1 VIILPSIETVVVLVP
16 RTGSGSLKRAI
27 LDRYQDAMPIYRH
40 MEADG
45 VPAGYDRWRRVG
57 VCRHP
62 VDRLWSLYKFC
73 QSGGGTFAE
82 KWPELFA
89 QRTASVDRSFS
100 TWITKN
106 DLPFSGPYDTARG
119 TDFYP
124 GWSVRHYL
132 PENRKSQFVYLR
144 PDLGT
149 EVFRFDEMH
158 ELAAELDVR
167 LVEHANGTAGVP
179 PPELDAAAAAHVRKF
194 FAWDLAFGGWSL

>member
-73 QSGGGTFAE
+73 QSGGGSFAE

-89 QRTASVDRSFS
+89 QRTRERRSLVF
-100 TWITKN
+100 
-106 DLPFSGPYDTARG
+106 DLDHA
-119 TDFYP
+119 
-124 GWSVRHYL
+124 
-132 PENRKSQFVYLR
+132 ER
-144 PDLGT
+144 PPL
-149 EVFRFDEMH
+149 
-158 ELAAELDVR
+158 
-167 LVEHANGTAGVP
+167 
-179 PPELDAAAAAHVRKF
+179 
-194 FAWDLAFGGWSL
+194 